1 MTAKKKNRKIGD
13 FFRTLTAELKKVI
26 WPSRKEVSTYTAV
39 VLVTVVVVALLI
51 GIFDSFLTVIFT
63 RVLKLY

>member
-1 MTAKKKNRKIGD
+1 MTAKKKNRKISD